1 MWTPRRIGLL
11 LIGIAMFGTSYAGYA
26 RCHLGTI
33 DGLPTLPEELR
44 RPVDSNRHIESPPP
58 RTSRVEAKLRQ
69 AFGEECQEL
78 KHPIKLELNSKS
90 MVLAAGMAKFD
101 EDGRVYLEPV
111 SVALFGKNQNDGKG
125 VEINTIKGDRAWLT
139 FDRPVF
145 TAQDMNGRKVT
156 GAELVGNIDIV
167 NNRRTPERTDDL
179 VLHINHGPVYYKE
192 STHLIWTE
200 DRISVLD
207 QQSTPKP
214 TQVRGK
220 GMEVELLT
228 EAPAKPGAPARKA
241 KQENISGVKRIT
253 IPADVEMYL
262 YVEPNRSGMPGGDRE
277 PAKSDD
283 KAPKPAPA
291 KPAVEEEKAEI
302 IIRTPGRFR
311 YDFNKDHD
319 LATFD
324 VPAVDPKHPARSPED
339 VTVVRHMPKL
349 NTDDHLF
356 CKHLEL
362 RLRRKESAPA
372 AKPGQPKSAAPAGKA
387 PEQGL
392 EIERAVATGGPK
404 EVVITSDTEKLSAEG
419 DEFIHDARQQLTI
432 LRGKPEM
439 QADREGSIIRA
450 PELCIQELPVPDGVK
465 GPNGKV
471 RTYQQVTA
479 KGPGVVHM
487 YDRDKKK
494 AEDHASWTETLTS
507 ARDADT
513 KAWCPDGPLDLL
525 VLTGS
530 ARFWNDEQGSSLQ
543 GDTLKVWVMPRE
555 PEGDPAAKSQPASQP
570 APRPRRVDAIGHV
583 FSNSRELIIHD
594 TSRLKIIF
602 KDAPPGALPPAAP
615 NTSMPPTDRAAP
627 AAPRA
632 TGDSARAVPQDTK
645 PADPSARRLPDG
657 SPPPRS
663 DPKAPATTEE
673 PRPAQPPKTEAVKAE
688 EEPRPMYLSARTIDA
703 TVLRAE
709 NKNLGDKKDAA
720 QNRLPGSNGPG
731 TKDILEKLWCEG
743 RVHVRQAGDP
753 TKPEDK
759 GVDIK
764 GSTLDLTW
772 RPEGNLLI
780 VSADDKASQPNENWD
795 DLAQM
800 LVNNLYII
808 GPEIAVDQKDNTV
821 AVEGSGAMMME
832 SATTVAGTV
841 KKEPV
846 PLTIHWTKSMLF
858 TGKSAMFQG
867 EIQAEQENSRMACEA
882 LTVFFDRAISLKEGG
897 KATNGEKGEKPP
909 RVETM
914 VCDRKVLIE
923 EATPETDPKTGK
935 PVIEAKTGRPKLGSY
950 KRISA
955 PTVEVETSEKAA
967 ADLKDANKLRA
978 SGPGKVWL
986 FQRGAD
992 PLASADP
999 PGSKPATKPA
1009 KKPDDEDEMKL
1020 TYVEYGK
1027 SMLGNSQTGKIN
1039 FWGGVRALN
1048 MPGDDPSAEIDLDA
1062 MLAQFQLPKGATYL
1076 TSDQLEVIGEK
1087 GPDGKTYQKMT
1098 ATRRVWVKANEYE
1111 ASCDTLHF
1119 DESKDSIAFYGNENG
1134 MATLTRR
1141 LKKGG
1146 PEEAFKGKVIIYQ
1159 RSTGNIKADGVDYLG
1174 NTGG

>member
-1 MWTPRRIGLL
+1 
-11 LIGIAMFGTSYAGYA
+11 MFGTSYAGYA

-44 RPVDSNRHIESPPP
+44 RPANANGHIVPLRP
-58 RTSRVEAKLRQ
+58 RSSRVEAKLRQ

-78 KHPIKLELNSKS
+78 KHPIKLEMHSKS
-90 MVLAAGMAKFD
+90 IVLAAGMARFD

-156 GAELVGNIDIV
+156 GAELVGNIDII
-167 NNRRTPERTDDL
+167 NNRRKPERTDDL
-179 VLHINHGPVYYKE
+179 VLHINHGPLYYKE

-220 GMEVELLT
+220 GMKVELLA

-241 KQENISGVKRIT
+241 KQENIAGVKCIT

-262 YVEPNRSGMPGGDRE
+262 YVEANRSGMPGEDRE
-277 PAKSDD
+277 PAKAHGKAD
-283 KAPKPAPA
+283 KAAEA
-291 KPAVEEEKAEI
+291 KKAADDEKAQI
-302 IIRTPGRFR
+302 VIRTPGRFR

-324 VPAVDPKHPARSPED
+324 VPAVDPTHPPKSPEV
-339 VTVVRHMPKL
+339 VTVDRHLPKS
-349 NTDDHLF
+349 NQDDDHLE
-356 CKHLEL
+356 CRHLEL

-372 AKPGQPKSAAPAGKA
+372 AKPGQPKPAAPAGKG

-392 EIERAVATGGPK
+392 EIERAVATGGHK
-404 EVVITSDTEKLSAEG
+404 EVVITSPKLRAEG
-419 DEFIHDARQQLTI
+419 DEFIHDARLQQTI

-439 QADREGSIIRA
+439 EADHEGNIIRA
-450 PELCIQELPVPDGVK
+450 PELCIQDLPVPDGVK

-471 RTYQQVTA
+471 RTYQQMTA

-487 YDRDKKK
+487 YDDKKKK

-507 ARDADT
+507 TRDADT
-513 KAWCPDGPLDLL
+513 KAWCLDGPLDLL

-543 GDTLKVWVMPRE
+543 GDTLKLWVVPRE
-555 PEGDPAAKSQPASQP
+555 PEGDAAAKSQPAGQVG
-570 APRPRRVDAIGHV
+570 PRPRRVDAIGHV

-602 KDAPPGALPPAAP
+602 KDAPPTALPPAP
-615 NTSMPPTDRAAP
+615 DPTDGAPRPNPVAARDVAPPLHQTGKRPEDAKRPSDGPLPLRDDAAP
-627 AAPRA
+627 PIEPPVLA
-632 TGDSARAVPQDTK
+632 TGQ
-645 PADPSARRLPDG
+645 
-657 SPPPRS
+657 
-663 DPKAPATTEE
+663 
-673 PRPAQPPKTEAVKAE
+673 PRPPEPAKTEPVKAE
-688 EEPRPMYLSARTIDA
+688 EEPRPLYLSARSIDA
-703 TVLRAE
+703 TVLRGA
-709 NKNLGDKKDAA
+709 NKNPGDKKDVAE
-720 QNRLPGSNGPG
+720 NKLPGQNAPG
-731 TKDILEKLWCEG
+731 SKDILEKLWCEG

-759 GVDIK
+759 GIDIK

-772 RPEGNLLI
+772 QPQGNLLV

-808 GPEIAVDQKDNTV
+808 GPEIAVDQARNEV
-821 AVEGSGAMMME
+821 AVDGSGDMMME
-832 SATTVAGTV
+832 SAATVAGTV

-858 TGKSAMFQG
+858 KGKSAMFQG

-882 LTVFFDRAISLKEGG
+882 LTVYFDRAISLKDGG
-897 KATNGEKGEKPP
+897 KAAKGEKGEKGEKPP

-914 VCDRKVLIE
+914 VCDGKVLIE
-923 EATPETDPKTGK
+923 EATPEIDPKAST
-935 PVIEAKTGRPKLGSY
+935 PVIDPKTGRPKLGSY

-955 PTVEVETSEKAA
+955 PTVVVESSEKAA
-967 ADLKDANKLRA
+967 ADLKDSHKLRA
-978 SGPGKVWL
+978 SGLGKVWL
-986 FQRGAD
+986 FQRGGAD
-992 PLASADP
+992 PLAPPEASAP
-999 PGSKPATKPA
+999 KTGTKPA
-1009 KKPDDEDEMKL
+1009 KKPDDGDEMKL

-1027 SMLGNSQTGKIN
+1027 SMLGNNQTGKVN
-1039 FWGGVRALN
+1039 FWAC
-1048 MPGDDPSAEIDLDA
+1048 P
-1062 MLAQFQLPKGATYL
+1062 AT
-1076 TSDQLEVIGEK
+1076 I
-1087 GPDGKTYQKMT
+1087 
-1098 ATRRVWVKANEYE
+1098 RRW
-1111 ASCDTLHF
+1111 
-1119 DESKDSIAFYGNENG
+1119 
-1134 MATLTRR
+1134 
-1141 LKKGG
+1141 
-1146 PEEAFKGKVIIYQ
+1146 
-1159 RSTGNIKADGVDYLG
+1159 RSTSTPCWPSLCYPRARC
-1174 NTGG
+1174 T